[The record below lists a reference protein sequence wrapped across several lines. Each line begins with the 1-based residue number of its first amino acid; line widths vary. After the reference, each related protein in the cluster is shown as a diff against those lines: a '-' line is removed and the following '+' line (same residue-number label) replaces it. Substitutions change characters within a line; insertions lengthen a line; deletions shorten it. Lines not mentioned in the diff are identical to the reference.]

1 MVQTQVIE
9 QKYTIIGSSGAY
21 SQFDNVPDTIA
32 ADGDTVLC
40 LRT

>member
-32 ADGDTVLC
+32 PLMAIPC